1 MVDRARRVRRLATG
15 LLVVMAGLFG
25 LSRHYADASPAYG
38 PLFGWLR
45 AFSEAAMV
53 GGLADWFAVTALF
66 RHPLGLP
73 IPHTAII
80 PVNKNRIA
88 DTMADFLR
96 ANFLTTQVVGRRLR
110 PINLAAMVGS
120 FLTTPRSDGPAHL
133 RHGANSLLGD
143 VLQSLSGGHLGSM
156 VKGALRRQVEKL
168 DIAPL
173 LGQML
178 AAAIADKRHVV
189 VLEAIMRWAGL
200 TLEDNEDLLREIIH
214 DRANKLMRWT
224 GLDEKVANAIL
235 DGLYKL
241 LAECIIDPNHP
252 LRAKAEEGMAKLA
265 HDLIHDPAT
274 AARVMRLKAELMANP
289 AMAAWMD
296 SLWLRGRAA
305 LLAAARDPERAME
318 GRFGAGLAEFGTAL
332 QTDLRMQALV
342 NRFARRTL
350 TGIVARYGDAI
361 VKLVSDTVKQW
372 DARTVTARI
381 ESAVGRDLQ
390 FIRINGTLVGGMVG
404 IALYAVQR
412 FL

>member
-1 MVDRARRVRRLATG
+1 MRQLAKG
-15 LLVVMAGLFG
+15 LLVVMAGLFV
-25 LSRHYADASPAYG
+25 LSRHYAGVSPA
-38 PLFGWLR
+38 FGWLR

-110 PINLAAMVGS
+110 SMNLAAAVGG
-120 FLTTPRSDGPAHL
+120 FLTTPRTDGPARL
-133 RHGANSLLGD
+133 RQGANSLLGD
-143 VLQSLSGGHLGSM
+143 VLQSLSGGHLGTM
-156 VKGALRRQVEKL
+156 VKRGLHGQLEKL
-168 DIAPL
+168 DVAPV

-178 AAAIADKRHVV
+178 SAAIAANRHLPL
-189 VLEAIMRWAGL
+189 LESIMRWAGL
-200 TLEDNEDLLREIIH
+200 TLEDNEDLLRGMIH
-214 DRANKLMRWT
+214 ERANTLMRWT

-241 LAECIIDPNHP
+241 LAECIVDPHHP
-252 LRAKAEEGMAKLA
+252 LRAKAEEAMARFAHDLA
-265 HDLIHDPAT
+265 HDPQMGAKV
-274 AARVMRLKAELMANP
+274 ARMKADLLANP
-289 AMAAWMD
+289 VMAAWID
-296 SLWLRGRAA
+296 QLWNRGRAA
-305 LLAAARDPERAME
+305 LLDAARDPETALD

-332 QTDLRMQALV
+332 QEDMRLQMLV

-350 TGIVARYGDAI
+350 AGIVSRYGAAI

-390 FIRINGTLVGGMVG
+390 FIRINGTLVGGLVG
-404 IALYAVQR
+404 IGLYAFQQ
-412 FL
+412 FF